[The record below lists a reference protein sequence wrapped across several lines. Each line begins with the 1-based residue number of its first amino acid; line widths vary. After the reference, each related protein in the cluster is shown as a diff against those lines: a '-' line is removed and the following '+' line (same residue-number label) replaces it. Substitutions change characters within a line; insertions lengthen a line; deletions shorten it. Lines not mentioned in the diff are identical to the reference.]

1 MWVIGVR
8 IDRVRMIVAVVMVMV
23 IPVIIMIVVIMRRL
37 KSAHAR
43 AERIT
48 QCAIRDI

>member
-8 IDRVRMIVAVVMVMV
+8 IDRVRMIVAVVMV
-23 IPVIIMIVVIMRRL
+23 IPVINMMVVIMRRL

>member
-8 IDRVRMIVAVVMVMV
+8 IDRVRMIVAVVMV
-23 IPVIIMIVVIMRRL
+23 IPVIIMMVVIMRRL

>member
-8 IDRVRMIVAVVMVMV
+8 IDRVRMIVAVVMV
-23 IPVIIMIVVIMRRL
+23 ILVIIMMVVIMRRL

-48 QCAIRDI
+48 QCAICDI

>member
-8 IDRVRMIVAVVMVMV
+8 IYRVRMIVAVVMV
-23 IPVIIMIVVIMRRL
+23 IPVIIMMVVIMLRL

>member
-8 IDRVRMIVAVVMVMV
+8 IDRVRMIVAVVMV
-23 IPVIIMIVVIMRRL
+23 IPVIIMMVVNMRRL